1 TPTPAPV
8 PAGSHDSAVIVLIS
22 DGENNESPSPAQ
34 AAGEAAQRGVR
45 IFTVGMGSEQGTIL
59 DLNGFKVHTQL
70 QAGTLQQIAEAT
82 DGTYFGAASADDL
95 ASVYDHLDAALV
107 VKAEAIE
114 LTAVFA
120 GVGLVL
126 LLAGALASLFWLGRL
141 P

>member
-1 TPTPAPV
+1 
-8 PAGSHDSAVIVLIS
+8 
-22 DGENNESPSPAQ
+22 
-34 AAGEAAQRGVR
+34 
-45 IFTVGMGSEQGTIL
+45 
-59 DLNGFKVHTQL
+59 
-70 QAGTLQQIAEAT
+70 
-82 DGTYFGAASADDL
+82 
-95 ASVYDHLDAALV
+95 